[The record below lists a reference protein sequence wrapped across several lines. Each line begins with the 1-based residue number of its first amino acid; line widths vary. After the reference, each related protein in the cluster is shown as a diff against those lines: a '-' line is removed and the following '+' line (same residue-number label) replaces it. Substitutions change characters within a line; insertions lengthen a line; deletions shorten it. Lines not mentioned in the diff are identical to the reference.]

1 MKTLVKLIC
10 VLHFR
15 TTHGSVA
22 CHQLLFNSS
31 HAHCGAPMHLQITCM
46 HGILIHP
53 FTFIYFRVFLNHPP
67 LIINFNGSDEVIENQ
82 IKKIDLKK
90 LTFIVVE
97 SIEFDRIYCFF
108 DFHSHRFLIWRNFCL
123 FYYRS
128 IFFFYPNFLANNLT
142 FHSCTILSTKYVKNK
157 IK

>member
-108 DFHSHRFLIWRNFCL
+108 DFHSGF
-123 FYYRS
+123 
-128 IFFFYPNFLANNLT
+128 
-142 FHSCTILSTKYVKNK
+142 
-157 IK
+157 

>member
-22 CHQLLFNSS
+22 CHQLLFNLRMPIVGLPCICKLR
-31 HAHCGAPMHLQITCM
+31 ACM
-46 HGILIHP
+46 E

-128 IFFFYPNFLANNLT
+128 IFFFYQNFLANNLT
-142 FHSCTILSTKYVKNK
+142 FHSCTILSAKYVKNK